1 MKNRQP
7 ISWTIAASDSGAG
20 AGIQADIKTFAD
32 LGAYG
37 CSAITAI
44 TAQNT
49 QGVKHVAPVTTS
61 LLAQQLD
68 ALIEDLP
75 PIAIKIGVL
84 PTIEMVALVTDFLGK
99 LPDTFVIFD
108 PVIKPTKGQTFT
120 GDNSIDGMKSLF
132 PYVNLV
138 TPNIPEAEYL
148 TGTTITDIDSQYH
161 AAQQLSSLGAE
172 AVLLTGGHSDDLI
185 HTQDLLLIN
194 NQSYWLTNK
203 RHLTNHTHGT
213 GCVLSSAIAA
223 FVSHGKTM
231 KNAVVLANAYV
242 NKGIASATSL
252 GPLEGSGCVR
262 QTGWP
267 DNFEYFPQVSIAAD
281 RYQLPSMVSCNTDS
295 LGLYPVVDSI
305 DWLKKLLPLGITTLQ
320 LRMKDVPAE
329 DLDNI
334 IVEAVSLANKYGARL
349 FINDYWRQAIQ
360 YGAYGVHLGQE
371 DIVSADINAIRMA
384 GLRLG
389 ISTHSEF
396 EFCYAATYRP
406 SYLAIG
412 SIFPTQT
419 KEVIEVGLVNL
430 NYWAQ
435 LLRNHFPLVAIG
447 GIAIDNIEG
456 VADSGVGSIAVV
468 SAITQANDYR
478 AAVASLQD
486 KIKHQVRTKKST

>member
-1 MKNRQP
+1 ML
-7 ISWTIAASDSGAG
+7 I
-20 AGIQADIKTFAD
+20 
-32 LGAYG
+32 
-37 CSAITAI
+37 
-44 TAQNT
+44 
-49 QGVKHVAPVTTS
+49 
-61 LLAQQLD
+61 LA
-68 ALIEDLP
+68 
-75 PIAIKIGVL
+75 
-84 PTIEMVALVTDFLGK
+84 
-99 LPDTFVIFD
+99 
-108 PVIKPTKGQTFT
+108 
-120 GDNSIDGMKSLF
+120 
-132 PYVNLV
+132 
-138 TPNIPEAEYL
+138 
-148 TGTTITDIDSQYH
+148 
-161 AAQQLSSLGAE
+161 
-172 AVLLTGGHSDDLI
+172 
-185 HTQDLLLIN
+185 
-194 NQSYWLTNK
+194 
-203 RHLTNHTHGT
+203 
-213 GCVLSSAIAA
+213 
-223 FVSHGKTM
+223 
-231 KNAVVLANAYV
+231 
-242 NKGIASATSL
+242 
-252 GPLEGSGCVR
+252 GSGCVR

-305 DWLKKLLPLGITTLQ
+305 DWLKKLLPLGINTLQ

-486 KIKHQVRTKKST
+486 KIKHQVKMKKST